1 VGRGLERAFAALLSV
16 FAAVSAAQAAPEI
29 YEYRVVHSI
38 YGEIG
43 RYSNTVERRGDETEV
58 RSELRIS
65 VRILGISAYRQDVIA
80 RSAGMASNSSLSMV

>member
-1 VGRGLERAFAALLSV
+1 VGRGLERVFAALLSV

-43 RYSNTVERRGDETEV
+43 RYSNTVE
-58 RSELRIS
+58 
-65 VRILGISAYRQDVIA
+65 
-80 RSAGMASNSSLSMV
+80 